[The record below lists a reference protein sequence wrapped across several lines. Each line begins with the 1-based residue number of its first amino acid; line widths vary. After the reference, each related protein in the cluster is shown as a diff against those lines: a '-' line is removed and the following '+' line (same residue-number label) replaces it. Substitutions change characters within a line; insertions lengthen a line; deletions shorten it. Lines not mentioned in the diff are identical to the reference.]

1 MNKHFKKIAC
11 VAALSLMPMVAFADD
26 GVGGDSGNGSG
37 LFLGFEKSLDLQEPN
52 LNFYGIFNN
61 CKEFFMNKH
70 FKKIARVAA
79 LSLMPMV
86 AFADDGV
93 GGDSGN
99 GSGLFLGLDTGYTF
113 GFEKFQLKNST
124 TITSITMLYGAN
136 IGVKAGYNFYFTQMF
151 GVRGYLDYT
160 FVFNPISASSV
171 TVFSSAHVI
180 TLNADLLVN
189 LIQTDSV
196 AFGAFVGIGLGYGM
210 ASVTETNNV
219 GTTEDLMK
227 TSGFILPVNVG
238 LSLTA
243 NNHHRF
249 ELGFKIPTLDMGVTE
264 TSSGKI
270 PTNLYETNSVRL
282 FTTSVGYSYIF

>member
-11 VAALSLMPMVAFADD
+11 VAALSLMPMMAFAD
-26 GVGGDSGNGSG
+26 N
-37 LFLGFEKSLDLQEPN
+37 
-52 LNFYGIFNN
+52 
-61 CKEFFMNKH
+61 
-70 FKKIARVAA
+70 
-79 LSLMPMV
+79 
-86 AFADDGV
+86 GV

-113 GFEKFQLKNST
+113 GFKKEQLKNSKI
-124 TITSITMLYGAN
+124 ITSGSEIGGAN
-136 IGVKAGYNFYFTQMF
+136 VGVKAGYNFFFTPMF

-160 FVFNPISASSV
+160 FVFGPSGEASEGGAVKTSSS
-171 TVFSSAHVI
+171 TLASAHLI

-189 LIQTDSV
+189 IMQTDSV

-210 ASVTETNNV
+210 ASSTTSNP
-219 GTTEDLMK
+219 GTTTTAYK
-227 TSGFILPVNVG
+227 AGGFLLPINVG

-249 ELGFKIPTLDMGVTE
+249 ELGFKIPTLGITPTEEGGV
-264 TSSGKI
+264 KVD
-270 PTNLYETNSVRL
+270 PKQYETNSIRY

>member
-11 VAALSLMPMVAFADD
+11 
-26 GVGGDSGNGSG
+26 
-37 LFLGFEKSLDLQEPN
+37 
-52 LNFYGIFNN
+52 
-61 CKEFFMNKH
+61 
-70 FKKIARVAA
+70 VAA

-113 GFEKFQLKNST
+113 GFEKFQQKNST
-124 TITSITMLYGAN
+124 TITSTTILSGAN
-136 IGVKAGYNFYFTQMF
+136 IGVKAGYNFHFAQML

-160 FVFNPISASSV
+160 FVFNPMSASSV
-171 TVFSSAHVI
+171 TDNVNDTRNIFSSAHVI

-189 LIQTDSV
+189 LIQTDSIS
-196 AFGAFVGIGLGYGM
+196 FGAFVGIGLGYGM
-210 ASVTETNNV
+210 GS
-219 GTTEDLMK
+219 TTTTPDKGAATTSEK
-227 TSGFILPVNVG
+227 ASGFILPINVG

-249 ELGFKIPTLDMGVTE
+249 ELGFKIPTLGMSVTE
-264 TSSGKI
+264 TSSGKV
-270 PTNLYETNSVRL
+270 PANLYETNSVRL

>member
-11 VAALSLMPMVAFADD
+11 VAALSLMPM
-26 GVGGDSGNGSG
+26 
-37 LFLGFEKSLDLQEPN
+37 
-52 LNFYGIFNN
+52 
-61 CKEFFMNKH
+61 M
-70 FKKIARVAA
+70 
-79 LSLMPMV
+79 

-113 GFEKFQLKNST
+113 GFEKFQQKNST
-124 TITSITMLYGAN
+124 TITSTTILSGAN
-136 IGVKAGYNFYFTQMF
+136 IGVKAGYNFHFAQML

-160 FVFNPISASSV
+160 FVFNPMSASSV
-171 TVFSSAHVI
+171 TDNVNDTRNIFSSAHVI

-189 LIQTDSV
+189 LIQTDSIS
-196 AFGAFVGIGLGYGM
+196 FGAFVGIGLGYGM
-210 ASVTETNNV
+210 GS
-219 GTTEDLMK
+219 TTTTPDKGAATTSEK
-227 TSGFILPVNVG
+227 ASGFILPINVG

-249 ELGFKIPTLDMGVTE
+249 ELGFKIPTLSMDITEVNGV
-264 TSSGKI
+264 KV
-270 PTNLYETNSVRL
+270 PDNAFDALNVKL

>member
-1 MNKHFKKIAC
+1 MNKHFRKIAC
-11 VAALSLMPMVAFADD
+11 
-26 GVGGDSGNGSG
+26 
-37 LFLGFEKSLDLQEPN
+37 
-52 LNFYGIFNN
+52 
-61 CKEFFMNKH
+61 
-70 FKKIARVAA
+70 VAA

-99 GSGLFLGLDTGYTF
+99 GSGLFLGLDTGYSF
-113 GFEKFQLKNST
+113 NFIREQREQSVVS
-124 TITSITMLYGAN
+124 TITSTSTASAISGAN

-160 FVFNPISASSV
+160 FMFAPSGYVAEYGQQTQKSSG
-171 TVFSSAHVI
+171 FSSAHLI

-189 LIQTDSV
+189 IMQTDSV
-196 AFGAFVGIGLGYGM
+196 AFGAFVGIGLGYGG
-210 ASVTETNNV
+210 ANATRTSVN
-219 GTTEDLMK
+219 GTTTELLK
-227 TSGFILPVNVG
+227 AGGFLLPINVG

-249 ELGFKIPTLDMGVTE
+249 ELGFKIPTLGITPTLVD
-264 TSSGKI
+264 GKAI
-270 PTNLYETNSVRL
+270 PAGTKVNIRY

>member
-26 GVGGDSGNGSG
+26 G
-37 LFLGFEKSLDLQEPN
+37 
-52 LNFYGIFNN
+52 I
-61 CKEFFMNKH
+61 
-70 FKKIARVAA
+70 
-79 LSLMPMV
+79 
-86 AFADDGV
+86 

-99 GSGLFLGLDTGYTF
+99 GSGLFLGLDTGYTMQF
-113 GFEKFQLKNST
+113 NKQQVKGEK
-124 TITSITMLYGAN
+124 TIETSSALAGAN
-136 IGVKAGYNFYFTQMF
+136 VGVKAGYNFFFTSMF

-160 FVFNPISASSV
+160 FVFGPSGEASEGGGTNTSSS
-171 TVFSSAHVI
+171 TMRSAHLI

-189 LIQTDSV
+189 IMQTDSV

-210 ASVTETNNV
+210 GS
-219 GTTEDLMK
+219 TTTTPDKGAATTSEK
-227 TSGFILPVNVG
+227 ASGFILPINVG

-249 ELGFKIPTLDMGVTE
+249 ELGFKIPTLGMSATIYGGQNVPNNAFD
-264 TSSGKI
+264 I
-270 PTNLYETNSVRL
+270 NSIRL

>member
-11 VAALSLMPMVAFADD
+11 VVALSLMPM
-26 GVGGDSGNGSG
+26 
-37 LFLGFEKSLDLQEPN
+37 
-52 LNFYGIFNN
+52 
-61 CKEFFMNKH
+61 M
-70 FKKIARVAA
+70 
-79 LSLMPMV
+79 

-113 GFEKFQLKNST
+113 GFEKFQQKNST
-124 TITSITMLYGAN
+124 TITSTTILSGAN
-136 IGVKAGYNFYFTQMF
+136 IGVKAGYNFHFAQML

-160 FVFNPISASSV
+160 FVFNPMSASSV
-171 TVFSSAHVI
+171 TDNVNDTRNIFSSAHAI

-189 LIQTDSV
+189 LIQTDSIS
-196 AFGAFVGIGLGYGM
+196 FGAFVGIGLGYG
-210 ASVTETNNV
+210 VFGETDNFTNN
-219 GTTEDLMK
+219 TTTTTRRK
-227 TSGFILPVNVG
+227 GNGFVLPINLG

-249 ELGFKIPTLDMGVTE
+249 ELGFKIPTLGMNVTE
-264 TSSGKI
+264 TSSGKV
-270 PTNLYETNSVRL
+270 PANLYETNSVRL

>member
-1 MNKHFKKIAC
+1 MNKHFRKIAC
-11 VAALSLMPMVAFADD
+11 
-26 GVGGDSGNGSG
+26 
-37 LFLGFEKSLDLQEPN
+37 
-52 LNFYGIFNN
+52 
-61 CKEFFMNKH
+61 
-70 FKKIARVAA
+70 VAA

-113 GFEKFQLKNST
+113 GFEKFQQKNST
-124 TITSITMLYGAN
+124 TITSTTILSGAN
-136 IGVKAGYNFYFTQMF
+136 IGVKAGYNFHFAQML

-160 FVFNPISASSV
+160 FVFNPMSASSV
-171 TVFSSAHVI
+171 TDNVNDTRNIFSSAHVI

-189 LIQTDSV
+189 IMQTDSV

-210 ASVTETNNV
+210 ASNVTTTNPGTTETNFKA
-219 GTTEDLMK
+219 G
-227 TSGFILPVNVG
+227 GFLLPINVG

-249 ELGFKIPTLDMGVTE
+249 ELGFKIPTLGMSATIYGGQNVPNNAFD
-264 TSSGKI
+264 I
-270 PTNLYETNSVRL
+270 NSIRL

>member
-11 VAALSLMPMVAFADD
+11 VAALSLMPMMAFAD
-26 GVGGDSGNGSG
+26 N
-37 LFLGFEKSLDLQEPN
+37 
-52 LNFYGIFNN
+52 
-61 CKEFFMNKH
+61 
-70 FKKIARVAA
+70 
-79 LSLMPMV
+79 
-86 AFADDGV
+86 GV

-113 GFEKFQLKNST
+113 GFNT
-124 TITSITMLYGAN
+124 TQVKGSKEIKSASQIGGAN
-136 IGVKAGYNFYFTQMF
+136 VGVKAGYNFFFTPMF

-160 FVFNPISASSV
+160 FMFNPQGTV
-171 TVFSSAHVI
+171 TEGGGTNTKTSQMMSAHSI

-189 LIQTDSV
+189 IMQTDSV

-210 ASVTETNNV
+210 MSATSTDNA
-219 GTTEDLMK
+219 GKTTDQLK
-227 TSGFILPVNVG
+227 ASGFILPINVG

-249 ELGFKIPTLDMGVTE
+249 ELGFKIPTLGITPTEEGGV
-264 TSSGKI
+264 KVD
-270 PTNLYETNSVRL
+270 PKQYETNSIRY

>member
-1 MNKHFKKIAC
+1 MNKHFKKMAC
-11 VAALSLMPMVAFADD
+11 
-26 GVGGDSGNGSG
+26 
-37 LFLGFEKSLDLQEPN
+37 
-52 LNFYGIFNN
+52 
-61 CKEFFMNKH
+61 
-70 FKKIARVAA
+70 VAA

-99 GSGLFLGLDTGYTF
+99 GSGLFLGLDTGYS
-113 GFEKFQLKNST
+113 FQFTKTQVKNSKEIDT
-124 TITSITMLYGAN
+124 ASGMAGAN
-136 IGVKAGYNFYFTQMF
+136 VGVKAGYNFFFTPMF

-160 FVFNPISASSV
+160 FVFGPSGKASEGGAAKTSLS
-171 TVFSSAHVI
+171 TLASAHLI

-189 LIQTDSV
+189 IMQTDSV

-210 ASVTETNNV
+210 ASSTTTSNP
-219 GTTEDLMK
+219 GTTTTAYK
-227 TSGFILPVNVG
+227 AGGFLLPINVG

-249 ELGFKIPTLDMGVTE
+249 ELGFKIPTLGITPTEEGGV
-264 TSSGKI
+264 KVD
-270 PTNLYETNSVRL
+270 PKLYETNSMRY

>member
-1 MNKHFKKIAC
+1 MNKHFRKIAC
-11 VAALSLMPMVAFADD
+11 VAALSLMPM
-26 GVGGDSGNGSG
+26 
-37 LFLGFEKSLDLQEPN
+37 
-52 LNFYGIFNN
+52 
-61 CKEFFMNKH
+61 M
-70 FKKIARVAA
+70 
-79 LSLMPMV
+79 

-113 GFEKFQLKNST
+113 GFN
-124 TITSITMLYGAN
+124 TIQAKGSKEIKSASQMAGAN
-136 IGVKAGYNFYFTQMF
+136 IGVKAGYNFFFTPMF

-160 FVFNPISASSV
+160 FVFGPSGSASEGGAAKTSSS
-171 TVFSSAHVI
+171 TMNSAHLI

-189 LIQTDSV
+189 IMQTDSV

-210 ASVTETNNV
+210 ASNVTTTNPGTTETNFKA
-219 GTTEDLMK
+219 G
-227 TSGFILPVNVG
+227 GFLLPINVG

-249 ELGFKIPTLDMGVTE
+249 ELGFKIPTLGMSATIYGGQNVPNNAFD
-264 TSSGKI
+264 I
-270 PTNLYETNSVRL
+270 NSIRL